1 MKVSN
6 IHEAKTHLSDLI
18 QRAYEGEEIIICK
31 AGKPMVKLVKFDQ
44 INQARLPGYWK
55 SQIKIAED
63 FDDLPE
69 SFMKAFRGSYNYY

>member
-31 AGKPMVKLVKFDQ
+31 AGKPMVKLIKFNPTDQ
-44 INQARLPGYWK
+44 PRLPGYWK
-55 SQIKIAED
+55 NQIKIAED
-63 FDDLPE
+63 FDDLPDN
-69 SFMKAFRGSYNYY
+69 MIKYYREE